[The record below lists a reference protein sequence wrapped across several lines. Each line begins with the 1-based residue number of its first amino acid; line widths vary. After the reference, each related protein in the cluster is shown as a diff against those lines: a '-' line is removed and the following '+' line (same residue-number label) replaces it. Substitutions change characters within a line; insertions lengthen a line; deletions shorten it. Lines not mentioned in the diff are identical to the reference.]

1 MNIKWLKTV
10 LFSAMFTMISLGTA
24 FAAET
29 TVAPSGDKTGVT
41 DYKNIRDAL
50 AEYDEVKLEDGG
62 YYYIGGKSTDGVVYG
77 AINVD
82 SNTTIYAQG
91 ATIRQLNPGKG
102 ILKTTASATAGGY
115 DAMENVKI
123 IGGTWIGNKSK
134 SAEHSLIKFFHGKN
148 IEIRDAVFRDIYD
161 GHLLELAGC
170 KDVTITGCYF
180 GGTYGGSSTTDEA
193 VQFDNCTKGC
203 VTLNSDTQYDGTSC
217 QNIVFENNEV
227 VFPRTVG
234 SHNTNGEGKGKFMR
248 NITIKNNKL
257 AATADTGLLIFNWYD
272 STISGN
278 IISGVNCG
286 VDVVTFFKGSTKDY
300 TGGLE
305 AAKKNNTK
313 PYQVV
318 IKNNKIS
325 TKNGTA
331 LRIRGIQERPISGI
345 TATGNDLTTKAV
357 GSGANVISVE
367 WAKVNGKKG
376 IKLKNN
382 KIRKFS
388 VRAAVL
394 IRNAIGVNL
403 EKQTFAVTS
412 KETSNVIYL
421 CENAK
426 DCTIKNNTLNC
437 NYKNLSNG
445 ILIEGGSG
453 NQVIGNKVTK
463 ANGCGISV
471 KECKGAAVKNNQV
484 SGSKT
489 YDIRT
494 QNCSKV
500 TVSGNKAAV
509 IKKQ

>member
-1 MNIKWLKTV
+1 MKNKWIKTV
-10 LFSAMFTMISLGTA
+10 ILAAVFCMASASAA
-24 FAAET
+24 FASET

-50 AEYDEVKLEDGG
+50 AQYDEVKLEDGG
-62 YYYIGGKSTDGVVYG
+62 QYYIGGKSTDGVVYG

-82 SNTTIYAQG
+82 SNTTIDARG
-91 ATIRQLNPGKG
+91 ATVRQMNAGKG
-102 ILKTTASATAGGY
+102 ILKTTVSATAGGY

-134 SAEHSLIKFFHGKN
+134 ASEYSLIKFFHGKN
-148 IEIRDAVFRDIYD
+148 IEIKDAVFKDIYD

-170 KDVTITGCYF
+170 KDVTVTGCYF
-180 GGTYGGSSTTDEA
+180 GGTYGGSSSTDEA
-193 VQFDNCTKGC
+193 VQLDNCTKGC
-203 VTLNSDTQYDGTSC
+203 VTLNSEAQYDGTSC
-217 QNIVFENNEV
+217 QDIVFEDNEV

-257 AATADTGLLIFNWYD
+257 TATADTGLLIFNWYD

-278 IISGVNCG
+278 TISGATCG

-300 TGGLE
+300 TGGLS

-313 PYQVV
+313 PYNVV

-325 TKNGTA
+325 TKRGTA
-331 LRIRGIQERPISGI
+331 LRIRGIEERPISGI
-345 TATGNDLTTKAV
+345 TAVDNDLSTKAV

-367 WAKVNGKKG
+367 WAKVNKKQG
-376 IKLKNN
+376 IELKNN

-394 IRNAIGVNL
+394 IRNASGVNL
-403 EKQTFAVTS
+403 EKQTFDVAS

-426 DCTIKNNTLNC
+426 KCTVKNNTLKC

-453 NQVIGNKVTK
+453 NQVSGNKVTK

-471 KECKGAAVKNNQV
+471 KECTGAVIKNNQV

-489 YDIRT
+489 YDIRI

-500 TVSGNKAAV
+500 TESGNKAAV